1 MLSIRKKIALFGRSM
16 KNQNYCAG
24 GIDIETGKYIRPISD
39 IPGLKEAVRRIDY
52 RDERGNEFN
61 DFDVVEIVFKDRMP
75 TNPYQPENLIYDER
89 HRWRKIGSLNLK
101 QMIEYFNLDNPENIF
116 YNNER
121 SVEPA
126 LIERQINRKSLLFTQ
141 IQNLS
146 IKVERYNDYPKFY
159 ADFEYKGKRYRRFS
173 VGDINTRKIFLD
185 SDDGRRYPYKN
196 NATVI
201 LSLTNPYAY
210 GSSEP
215 KCYKMLAQVF

>member
-1 MLSIRKKIALFGRSM
+1 MSIRKKVALFDRSM

-24 GIDIETGKYIRPISD
+24 GIDIDTGKYIRPISD
-39 IPGLKEAVRRIDY
+39 IPGLNEAVRIMDY
-52 RDERGNEFN
+52 KDEHGNEFN
-61 DFDVVEIVFKDRMP
+61 DFDIVEIVFKDKMP
-75 TNPYQPENLIYDER
+75 ENPYQPENLIYDE
-89 HRWRKIGSLNLK
+89 HYRWRKIDSLNLK
-101 QMIEYFNLDNPENIF
+101 QVIERFNLDELENIF

-121 SVEPA
+121 SVEPVR
-126 LIERQINRKSLLFTQ
+126 IEEQANRKSLLFMQ
-141 IQNLS
+141 IQNLF

-159 ADFEYKGKRYRRFS
+159 ADFEYKGKKYHRFS
-173 VGDINTRKIFLD
+173 VGDINIRKIFWN
-185 SDDGRRYPYKN
+185 SDVRWYRYRN